1 MIIKIA
7 ALLALPFILG
17 FTIVVLALALIGEV
31 FAVPFGGIHL
41 ILGGAFGAAVP
52 GNGLSARDYIKDN
65 ADNVLWGPL
74 IMASRILIPIW
85 DNFFDF
91 ILGPENEFRRTP
103 APRQSN
109 SYPVL
114 RSGGRSTQRP
124 SSRSAIGQ
132 GSRRTYSPV
141 DDDMRDI
148 EAILRKRGV

>member
-74 IMASRILIPIW
+74 IVASRILLPVW

-91 ILGPENEFRRTP
+91 LLGPGSEFQRTP
-103 APRQSN
+103 LPRQAN
-109 SYPVL
+109 SYQVL
-114 RSGGRSTQRP
+114 PSGVRSTQRL
-124 SSRSAIGQ
+124 SSRSAIDQ
-132 GSRRTYSPV
+132 SSRKTYSPV

-148 EAILRKRGV
+148 EDILRKRGV